1 MRRRHA
7 MGRVAIDRRYR
18 PGTMA
23 VNQMKNRMQAL
34 GLLDRSFKAASD
46 EELASAID
54 ALGDDHREGL
64 EAFVD
69 DVSPD
74 GVRAGVKAGR
84 IDGGME
90 AIAAIVTDAAL
101 ADTIEKLGE
110 NADNPSSDQL
120 REVMPGIVERHNL
133 GISRIMLASTVA
145 GEAPASAII
154 RDLLKNDE
162 LLALP
167 KADDVELAP
176 LLDTSKRS
184 ADEQE
189 ALRAQ
194 RKATKKAKQ
203 EAARTRKAQS
213 VAARRR

>member
-1 MRRRHA
+1 
-7 MGRVAIDRRYR
+7 
-18 PGTMA
+18 MA

-46 EELASAID
+46 EDLNATID

-64 EAFVD
+64 DSFVD
-69 DVSPD
+69 EVSAD

-101 ADTIEKLGE
+101 ADCIEQLGD

-120 REVMPGIVERHNL
+120 REVLPGIVERHNL
-133 GISRIMLASTVA
+133 GITRIMLASTVA
-145 GEAPASAII
+145 GEAPAAAII
-154 RDLLKNDE
+154 RDLLKNDD

-167 KADDVELAP
+167 KAEEVELAP
-176 LLDTSKRS
+176 LIDTSKRS
-184 ADEQE
+184 AAEQDE
-189 ALRAQ
+189 LRAQ
-194 RKATKKAKQ
+194 RKAAKKAKQ
-203 EAARTRKAQS
+203 EEARARKAQAA
-213 VAARRR
+213 AARQK

>member
-1 MRRRHA
+1 
-7 MGRVAIDRRYR
+7 
-18 PGTMA
+18 MA

-46 EELASAID
+46 EELTSAIE

-64 EAFVD
+64 ESFVED
-69 DVSPD
+69 LSAD
-74 GVRAGVKAGR
+74 GVRAGVKVGR

-101 ADTIEKLGE
+101 ADCIEQLGE
-110 NADNPSSDQL
+110 HADNPSSDQL

-133 GISRIMLASTVA
+133 GIARIMLASTVA

-162 LLALP
+162 TLALP
-167 KADDVELAP
+167 KAEAVELAP
-176 LLDTSKRS
+176 LIDTSKRS
-184 ADEQE
+184 HDEQAE
-189 ALRAQ
+189 LRAQ
-194 RKATKKAKQ
+194 RKAAKKAKQ
-203 EAARTRKAQS
+203 EAERARKAQS
-213 VAARRR
+213 IAARRK